1 MASPATAGVALIFGG
16 ARIEVNPALASR
28 RGGLRAFAREAEQSW
43 SLNAHSYDFFDA
55 RGNKV
60 DSYPAVQQALQAT
73 SAGICTFEVRER
85 PEGTMLREALQTF
98 QAQILTQVNAALSDV
113 RREVDETT
121 KKMNN
126 CLAPMVQ
133 NIAMEQ
139 MDLRTKIDQMNDE
152 ALAARVDC
160 LERIDQINDEA
171 LAARS
176 DSLESFEELRTKLD
190 QMNDEALA
198 TRTDSL
204 ESLEELINKTNSMC
218 DEALEMRIDSLGS
231 LEALESRIDSLET
244 HTRNAIKDVVE
255 LDQELQ
261 QEFEAACDVDAAP
274 EDDIEAL
281 RAAVRGLD
289 DGRAACISTA
299 ASTQQE
305 LAKAVQLGVD
315 AKQEA
320 TSTPAFQL
328 DNVAPAAKPAKQA
341 TRPSFLEDAWK
352 PMPSASFGT
361 MSYSAKTYQA
371 PSSFAYGNKLNA
383 GGLLDH
389 MAVSAPFAPP
399 QNSFISMRS
408 LSGSVS
414 VPRLCRQ

>member
-73 SAGICTFEVRER
+73 SDGICTFEVRER

-152 ALAARVDC
+152 ALAARVD
-160 LERIDQINDEA
+160 
-171 LAARS
+171 
-176 DSLESFEELRTKLD
+176 SLESFEELRTKLD

-204 ESLEELINKTNSMC
+204 ESFQELINKTNSMC

-261 QEFEAACDVDAAP
+261 QEFEAACDVDAAV
-274 EDDIEAL
+274 EDDIEVL

-289 DGRAACISTA
+289 DDRAACISTA
-299 ASTQQE
+299 ASSQQAV
-305 LAKAVQLGVD
+305 AKAVQLGVD

-320 TSTPAFQL
+320 PSTPAFQL

-371 PSSFAYGNKLNA
+371 LSGFEYGNKLNA

-389 MAVSAPFAPP
+389 TAVSAPFAPP
-399 QNSFISMRS
+399 QNSFSSMRS
-408 LSGSVS
+408 LRGSVS
-414 VPRLCRQ
+414 VPRMCRQ